1 MAQKSK
7 KQTRR
12 TPAAARP
19 AAETVVPGN
28 SASMSGPASTIS
40 ASSGRSFTTEFNPD
54 YSQTIK
60 DLKRIAILAGTFF
73 VVLVILA
80 FVLP

>member
-7 KQTRR
+7 KQTRKS
-12 TPAAARP
+12 PAARP
-19 AAETVVPGN
+19 VITESAETRQ
-28 SASMSGPASTIS
+28 APAVNVATGSFS
-40 ASSGRSFTTEFNPD
+40 RSFTSEFNPD

-73 VVLVILA
+73 VILIVLA
-80 FVLP
+80 FILP